1 MPRSKVKF
9 SSTDGR
15 IDDRIRPKQAAIEAQ
30 CSVGMIHVWIK
41 QGHFK
46 SWTVTQRDKERG
58 LRYID
63 AKSFRAFL
71 ASQME
76 EASK

>member
-1 MPRSKVKF
+1 VLKSKVKF
-9 SSTDGR
+9 SPIGETVGR
-15 IDDRIRPKQAAIEAQ
+15 LRPKQAAIEAQ

-41 QGHFK
+41 QGCFK

-63 AKSFRAFL
+63 AKSFRSFL
-71 ASQME
+71 ASQMD